1 MEDGGGSRSSD
12 VDTSISRV
20 GGTTFGDGAVVNYS
34 PFEASYSP
42 PRRSGAFWKRR
53 RRRSYVDTS
62 KSEELQ
68 RIRALDKRLICVDS
82 ATKPYLD
89 FRLGFADAMARSS
102 LILVNRK
109 RLSQRISAN
118 LSTLFDPRESGVSA
132 SEKKEREDVVNDL
145 NQRCHSCLF
154 ERVASEVEKIV
165 MCEET
170 TPLLMRIR
178 WLNGYTSV
186 HRGGKVAD
194 VDLVDRA
201 FLFSGSRY
209 VCSKSLFH

>member
-68 RIRALDKRLICVDS
+68 RIRALDKRLICVGS
-82 ATKPYLD
+82 ATKQIKPLIPQPTSTII
-89 FRLGFADAMARSS
+89 FINTTRLA
-102 LILVNRK
+102 
-109 RLSQRISAN
+109 
-118 LSTLFDPRESGVSA
+118 
-132 SEKKEREDVVNDL
+132 
-145 NQRCHSCLF
+145 
-154 ERVASEVEKIV
+154 
-165 MCEET
+165 
-170 TPLLMRIR
+170 
-178 WLNGYTSV
+178 
-186 HRGGKVAD
+186 
-194 VDLVDRA
+194 
-201 FLFSGSRY
+201 
-209 VCSKSLFH
+209 